1 MRITEKTKYAK
12 IAHLE
17 KYFAAQTIDG
27 LKRAAEAKYGAM
39 YDLPFGTFWQA
50 QNGDFSHLGDLSN
63 PTVLQIYWCKR
74 FADFATDYAK
84 QLQACTLPPTADE
97 TAANNGLLPVNFAEA
112 MLVFMQSFF
121 GLRSFKEA
129 EQITTGELL
138 IAKRA
143 QYNRDKFQRNLAAI
157 QRKKFSKK

>member
-1 MRITEKTKYAK
+1 MRITERTKYAK
-12 IAHLE
+12 IAHIE
-17 KYFAAQTIDG
+17 KYFTAQTIDG
-27 LKRAAEAKYGAM
+27 LKSAAEAKYGAM
-39 YDLPFGTFWQA
+39 YDLPFGTFWA
-50 QNGDFSHLGDLSN
+50 CQNGDFSHLGDLSN

-97 TAANNGLLPVNFAEA
+97 TAANNGLLPVSFGEA
-112 MLVFMQSFF
+112 MLVFIQSFF

-143 QYNRDKFQRNLAAI
+143 QFNRDKFQRNFAAI
-157 QRKKFSKK
+157 QRKKIKTK

>member
-1 MRITEKTKYAK
+1 MRITERTKYAK
-12 IAHLE
+12 IAHIE
-17 KYFAAQTIDG
+17 KYFTAQTIDG
-27 LKRAAEAKYGAM
+27 LKSAAEAKYGAM
-39 YDLPFGTFWQA
+39 YDLPFGTFWA
-50 QNGDFSHLGDLSN
+50 CQNGDFSHLGDLSS

-97 TAANNGLLPVNFAEA
+97 TAANNGLLPVSFGEA

-129 EQITTGELL
+129 EKITTGELL

-143 QYNRDKFQRNLAAI
+143 QFNRDKFQRNFAAI
-157 QRKKFSKK
+157 QRKKIKTK

>member
-1 MRITEKTKYAK
+1 MRITERTKYAK
-12 IAHLE
+12 IAHIE
-17 KYFAAQTIDG
+17 KYFTAQTIDG
-27 LKRAAEAKYGAM
+27 LKSAAEAKYGAM
-39 YDLPFGTFWQA
+39 YDLPFGTFWA
-50 QNGDFSHLGDLSN
+50 CQNGDFSHLGDLSN

-97 TAANNGLLPVNFAEA
+97 TAANNGLLPVSFGEA

-143 QYNRDKFQRNLAAI
+143 QFNRDKFQRNFAAI
-157 QRKKFSKK
+157 QRKKIKTK